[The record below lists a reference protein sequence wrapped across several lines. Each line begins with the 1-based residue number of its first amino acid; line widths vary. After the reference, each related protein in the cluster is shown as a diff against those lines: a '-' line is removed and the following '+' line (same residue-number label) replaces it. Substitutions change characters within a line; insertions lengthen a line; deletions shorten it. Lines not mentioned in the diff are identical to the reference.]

1 MSQNCLETSG
11 ILSLKCPTYF
21 IISCKNSGLAS
32 FSCHAHHHALLVNS
46 IYMSVYIVSSVF
58 NPNDGNRRGH
68 VNQTYLFLIF
78 CDGWLWA
85 QLIPIKQF
93 PQRKWN
99 DSLSHRNDIKNV
111 FPFHY
116 SSFIF
121 WSQMLF
127 RTRGVKQTT
136 VEWSS
141 ASFISDILYDI
152 YNMPFCSYLQQ
163 IIYFDQRVPLKSSAC
178 LVFFFKVFFCVES

>member
-11 ILSLKCPTYF
+11 TLSLKCPTYF
-21 IISCKNSGLAS
+21 IISCKNRGLAS

-46 IYMSVYIVSSVF
+46 IYMSVYIVSNVF
-58 NPNDGNRRGH
+58 NTNDGNRRGH

-127 RTRGVKQTT
+127 RTRGQ
-136 VEWSS
+136 SS
-141 ASFISDILYDI
+141 DLVPVLFRIFYTIS
-152 YNMPFCSYLQQ
+152 
-163 IIYFDQRVPLKSSAC
+163 IICRL
-178 LVFFFKVFFCVES
+178 FFKVLFIFTANYLFWSTGPFKG